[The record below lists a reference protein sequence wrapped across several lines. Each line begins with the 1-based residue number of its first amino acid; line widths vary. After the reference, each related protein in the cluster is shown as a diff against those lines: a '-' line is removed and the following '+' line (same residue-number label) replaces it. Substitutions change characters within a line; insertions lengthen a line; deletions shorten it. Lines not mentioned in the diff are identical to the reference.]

1 MFSGTFRL
9 ISLSQ
14 ISDSDSLQVYTHVR
28 MYMYV
33 VNFFSWDMSCKELR
47 IATHYKLQSAGQIL

>member
-14 ISDSDSLQVYTHVR
+14 ISDSDSLQIYTHVHT
-28 MYMYV
+28 YMYV
-33 VNFFSWDMSCKELR
+33 VNFFRGTCKELR
-47 IATHYKLQSAGQIL
+47 ITVHYKLSLQSAGQIL